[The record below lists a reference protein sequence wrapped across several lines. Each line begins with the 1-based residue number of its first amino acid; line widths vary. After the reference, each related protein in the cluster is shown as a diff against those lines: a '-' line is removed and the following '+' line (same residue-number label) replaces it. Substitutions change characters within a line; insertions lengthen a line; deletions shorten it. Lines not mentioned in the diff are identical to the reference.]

1 MNPATIFQV
10 ANLLPLPIW
19 AIWILAPRSQPART
33 LAASTWPWAI
43 LAALYAALVVIAVSG
58 QGLEPAAFGSLGG
71 VMRLFASPW
80 VALAGWVHYLCFD
93 LFVARWMMQ
102 DAPDA
107 GYRLSPILL
116 LTLLFGPAGLLCYL
130 TLRSRLQAVDLR
142 SPVGAVSTS

>member
-1 MNPATIFQV
+1 MDPSILFQV

-19 AIWILAPRSQPART
+19 LLWIVAPRSQAARR
-33 LAASTWPWAI
+33 LARCTWPWAA
-43 LAALYAALVVIAVSG
+43 LAALYTGVVLYALTR
-58 QGLEPAAFGSLGG
+58 QGLDPGGFGSLAG

-93 LFVARWMMQ
+93 LFVARWIMN

-107 GYRLSPILL
+107 GHRLAPILV

-130 TLRSRLQAVDLR
+130 AFRSSLQAVDL
-142 SPVGAVSTS
+142 A

>member
-1 MNPATIFQV
+1 MEPATVFQI

-19 AIWILAPRSQPART
+19 AVWILAPGTSAARALT
-33 LAASTWPWAI
+33 RSTWPWAL
-43 LAALYAALVVIAVSG
+43 LAALYTGLVGFVLSRR
-58 QGLEPAAFGSLGG
+58 GLDPNAFRSLAG
-71 VMRLFASPW
+71 VMKLFTSPW

-93 LFVARWMMQ
+93 LFVARWMTH

-130 TLRSRLQAVDLR
+130 ALRSWLQAVDLQ
-142 SPVGAVSTS
+142 SPARAAGTA